1 MQIYTIYLIFARV
14 LNLYKM
20 STFREI
26 IYMIL
31 DEMKISTDDSY
42 FTEDHIMY
50 LINKYRV
57 LILKQ
62 RYSDIKKQIPESNYQ
77 TICLDLIEVPAI
89 SGEPCE
95 GGSYLRSKEKV
106 PFLMQIGVPKIY
118 PIDYYQG
125 EITYVSRER
134 MRYVGYNKY
143 LKNIIYASIGP
154 DNYLYFKSFNPQYLY
169 LEKAR
174 MTGIFEDPQAASE
187 LQCPDENGDTVC
199 DVLDK
204 TFPIEDALIPPM
216 IELVV
221 KELLSA
227 EYIKKDEENNAK
239 DDLPDEN
246 RK

>member
-1 MQIYTIYLIFARV
+1 
-14 LNLYKM
+14 M
-20 STFREI
+20 STYKELT
-26 IYMIL
+26 YMVL
-31 DEMKISTDDSY
+31 DELKLYSDDASY
-42 FTEDHIMY
+42 TEEHVMFLLD
-50 LINKYRV
+50 KYRAF
-57 LILKQ
+57 LLKQ
-62 RYSDIKKQIPESNYQ
+62 RYSDVKKQIPESNYQ

-95 GGSYLRSKEKV
+95 GGSYLRSKKKI
-106 PFLMQIGVPKIY
+106 PFLMKIGNPKIY
-118 PIDYYQG
+118 PVDYYQG

-221 KELLSA
+221 KELLGA
-227 EYIKKDEENNAK
+227 EYRPKDESNDAK
-239 DDLPDEN
+239 DELSEVAT
-246 RK
+246 K